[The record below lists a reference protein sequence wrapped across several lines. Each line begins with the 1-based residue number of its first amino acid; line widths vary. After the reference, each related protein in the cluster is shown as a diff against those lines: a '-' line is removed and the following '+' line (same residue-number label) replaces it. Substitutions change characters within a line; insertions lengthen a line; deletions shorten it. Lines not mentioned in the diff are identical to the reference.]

1 MGAVT
6 YPNHEVERYI
16 QDSFIPVQ
24 YDVTQ
29 NKTAADQFNSSW
41 APTIIVQDADGREY
55 RRSFGYLDP
64 RRMLGELAL
73 ARLHR
78 SIHRQ
83 DLRDAT
89 ERVHD
94 ALERT
99 RGDAAREP
107 EVLYF
112 GAVVAYKSTGNAE
125 QLKDGWNR
133 LFKEFPESDWT
144 KKTEFI
150 RQ

>member
-6 YPNHEVERYI
+6 YPSPEVQRYI
-16 QDSFIPVQ
+16 EDNFIPVQ
-24 YDVTQ
+24 YNVAEHTD
-29 NKTAADQFNSSW
+29 AADQFNSAW
-41 APTIIVQDADGREY
+41 TPTIIVQDAEGREY
-55 RRSFGYLDP
+55 RRSLGYLDP
-64 RRMLGELAL
+64 RRFLGEVAL

-89 ERVHD
+89 ERVRD
-94 ALERT
+94 ALEHT
-99 RGDAAREP
+99 RGDTAREP

-112 GAVVAYKSTGNAE
+112 GAVVAYKSTGKAE
-125 QLKDGWNR
+125 HLKEGWDR
-133 LFKEFPESDWT
+133 LFKEFPESDWA

>member
-16 QDSFIPVQ
+16 EHSFIPVQ
-24 YDVTQ
+24 YNVAERVDAV
-29 NKTAADQFNSSW
+29 DQFNAAW
-41 APTIIVQDADGREY
+41 TPTIIVQDAEGREY

-64 RRMLGELAL
+64 RRFLGELSL

-83 DLRDAT
+83 DLGDAT
-89 ERVHD
+89 ERVRD
-94 ALERT
+94 ALEHT
-99 RGDAAREP
+99 KGDTAREP

-112 GAVVAYKSTGNAE
+112 GAVVAYKSTGKAE
-125 QLKDGWNR
+125 QLKEGWNR
-133 LFKEFPESDWT
+133 LFKEFAESDWA

>member
-6 YPNHEVERYI
+6 YPSPEVQRYI
-16 QDSFIPVQ
+16 EDNFIPVQ
-24 YDVTQ
+24 YNVVEHTG
-29 NKTAADQFNSSW
+29 AADQFNSAW
-41 APTIIVQDADGREY
+41 TPTIIVQDPEGREY
-55 RRSFGYLDP
+55 RRSLGYLDP
-64 RRMLGELAL
+64 RRFLGEVAL

-89 ERVHD
+89 ERVRD
-94 ALERT
+94 ALEHT

-107 EVLYF
+107 EVLYL
-112 GAVVAYKSTGNAE
+112 GAVVAYKSTGKAE
-125 QLKDGWNR
+125 QLKEGWDR
-133 LFKEFPESDWT
+133 LFKEFPESDWA

>member
-16 QDSFIPVQ
+16 EHSFIPVQ
-24 YDVTQ
+24 YNVVERVA
-29 NKTAADQFNSSW
+29 AADQFNAAW
-41 APTIIVQDADGREY
+41 TPMIIVQDEEGREY
-55 RRSFGYLDP
+55 RRRFGYLDP
-64 RRMLGELAL
+64 RRFLGELSL

-78 SIHRQ
+78 SVHRR

-89 ERVHD
+89 ERVRD
-94 ALERT
+94 ALEHT
-99 RGDAAREP
+99 KGDAAREP

-112 GAVVAYKSTGNAE
+112 GAVVAYKSTGDAE
-125 QLKDGWNR
+125 QLQEDWNR
-133 LFKEFPESDWT
+133 LFKEFPESDWA

>member
-1 MGAVT
+1 
-6 YPNHEVERYI
+6 
-16 QDSFIPVQ
+16 
-24 YDVTQ
+24 
-29 NKTAADQFNSSW
+29 
-41 APTIIVQDADGREY
+41 
-55 RRSFGYLDP
+55 
-64 RRMLGELAL
+64 
-73 ARLHR
+73 LHR

-83 DLRDAT
+83 DIHDAT
-89 ERVHD
+89 ERVRD
-94 ALERT
+94 ALDRT

-133 LFKEFPESDWT
+133 LFKEFPDNDWT